1 MNKKNN
7 DIITV
12 RRGSRLKALI
22 KDVIK
27 DTIPVIAGYLIL
39 DIGFGVIMSANGW
52 SVWFSV
58 AMSSFGNCVAHGAG
72 AACVCV
78 KK

>member
-1 MNKKNN
+1 M
-7 DIITV
+7 
-12 RRGSRLKALI
+12 KALI
-22 KDVIK
+22 KNVSK

-39 DIGFGVIMSANGW
+39 GSCFGVIMSANGW

-72 AACVCV
+72 AACV
-78 KK
+78 